1 MTKGKR
7 AASERGG
14 KKKSLWGR
22 VSKVLFILAVVLAAA
37 VLSTMEDGQHFASLR
52 RWLMYGD
59 TGEARDTYTY
69 SADQANRFA
78 WLGEQLLVATPNSLR
93 LLDADGTVI
102 CDEPVNLKIG
112 RASCRER
119 V

>member
-7 AASERGG
+7 AALEESG

-52 RWLMYGD
+52 RWLMYGED
-59 TGEARDTYTY
+59 RK
-69 SADQANRFA
+69 S
-78 WLGEQLLVATPNSLR
+78 V
-93 LLDADGTVI
+93 V
-102 CDEPVNLKIG
+102 
-112 RASCRER
+112 
-119 V
+119 